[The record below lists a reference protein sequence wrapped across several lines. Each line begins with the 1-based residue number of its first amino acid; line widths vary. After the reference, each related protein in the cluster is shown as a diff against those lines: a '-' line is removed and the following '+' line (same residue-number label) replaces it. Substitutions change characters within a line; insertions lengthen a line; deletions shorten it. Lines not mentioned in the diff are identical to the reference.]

1 MIYITIF
8 SKMNSIKNK
17 LQLKNSFFAVM
28 NEAVNYHLL
37 GRLFSRLCTQ
47 LDFNIDHYDDLNKE

>member
-1 MIYITIF
+1 
-8 SKMNSIKNK
+8 MNSIKNK